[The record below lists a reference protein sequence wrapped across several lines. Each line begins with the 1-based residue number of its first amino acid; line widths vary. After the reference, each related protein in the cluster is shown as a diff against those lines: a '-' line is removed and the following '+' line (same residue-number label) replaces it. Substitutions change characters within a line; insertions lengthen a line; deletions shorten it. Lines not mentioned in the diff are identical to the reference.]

1 MSYNTQERSEFRVSS
16 KIGQTTLRET
26 LSSGI
31 YPHYPATQ
39 YLSRTLAGNIVL
51 KDTEN
56 PYQPRAAWRESYSLS
71 SEVFQFEIKCLVH
84 TLPNETAQLRSDID
98 VTVWF
103 HWNDAK

>member
-1 MSYNTQERSEFRVSS
+1 MNSVSQAKLTGPLLERHSLKVF
-16 KIGQTTLRET
+16 
-26 LSSGI
+26 
-31 YPHYPATQ
+31 
-39 YLSRTLAGNIVL
+39 TLATRYLPLAIVL

-56 PYQPRAAWRESYSLS
+56 PYQPCAAWRESYSLS